1 MLDGGV
7 HYIAGI
13 RQLLDSQPGNR
24 VARVAAFTTMLQRHL
39 PPVDT
44 MNAVFKLESG
54 VSGTFQQS
62 LGTSLT
68 GAEWTVGCE
77 YGVVTVADSKVTI
90 TANGGMETKVISDER
105 TGVPP
110 EIRAW
115 GQALVFG
122 KVLREQEPEE
132 ALADLELVS
141 LKICVSVSHSWLMT
155 DSYFLRLSSC
165 FGVER
170 AKDCL

>member
-1 MLDGGV
+1 
-7 HYIAGI
+7 
-13 RQLLDSQPGNR
+13 
-24 VARVAAFTTMLQRHL
+24 VAAFTTMLQRHL

-44 MNAVFKLESG
+44 INAVFKLESG

-62 LGTSLT
+62 VGTSLT
-68 GAEWTVGCE
+68 GAEWTIGCE
-77 YGVVTVADSKVTI
+77 HGVVTVADSKVTI
-90 TANGGMETKVISDER
+90 TANGGTETKMIPDER

-115 GQALVFG
+115 GQALVAG

-141 LKICVSVSHSWLMT
+141 LKIVLVPHSWLMT

-170 AKDCL
+170 TKDCLWLVNIKASKSVDFDGSGLCIFASWTK